1 MSEFVEECRR
11 EWRRL
16 GVPDPVANEM
26 AADLEADL
34 EEAEA
39 EGVSAEEVLG
49 SGAFDPHSFAAAWAA
64 ERGVIQSPPSGQT
77 HRRRSRLAARVAA
90 IAAFA
95 LIAIIGAVLV
105 VFASPPGSERL
116 AVASVFPPRLGV
128 VGPPRLRLVPSPREI
143 GPRLRIVPPPA
154 PGSGARI
161 FPVAVRGSG
170 VNLRPIGLLLM
181 IVGIVG
187 LIVSMLYRSQWG
199 GRWSRPRAS
208 TGDRPA

>member
-49 SGAFDPHSFAAAWAA
+49 SGAFDPRSFAAAWAA
-64 ERGVIQSPPSGQT
+64 ERGVIQPPPSGQT
-77 HRRRSRLAARVAA
+77 HRRRSRIAPAFVA

-95 LIAIIGAVLV
+95 LVAIVGAVLV
-105 VFASPPGSERL
+105 FASPSRSERL
-116 AVASVFPPRLGV
+116 AVASVFPLRPGV
-128 VGPPRLRLVPSPREI
+128 VGPPRLRLLPPREV
-143 GPRLRIVPPPA
+143 VPLPA
-154 PGSGARI
+154 PGSRARV

-170 VNLRPIGLLLM
+170 LDLRPIGLLLM

-187 LIVSMLYRSQWG
+187 LIVSMLYRSPWG

-208 TGDRPA
+208 N